1 MFDKGQVPEASALP
15 DKAAQVTKTNLLH
28 EQVYCVVHRIQL
40 EREYTIYQ
48 QIVMLKM
55 SLE

>member
-40 EREYTIYQ
+40 EREYTIYE